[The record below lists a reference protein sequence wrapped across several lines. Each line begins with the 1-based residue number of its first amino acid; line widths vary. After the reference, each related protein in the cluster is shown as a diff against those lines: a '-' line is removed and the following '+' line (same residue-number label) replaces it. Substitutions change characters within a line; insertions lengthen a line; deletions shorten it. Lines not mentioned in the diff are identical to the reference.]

1 MLHQVSKKRFNI
13 FKNPLKEIYEY
24 HKCMM
29 SISQD
34 LPSTLLFISPFT
46 STGPMFPHLPL
57 TLSLS
62 FPCTCLLFC
71 QGWALSC
78 FILASVMTFIF
89 SLPCPLRCFTP
100 FVFFCSWFGSFCFP
114 PCPLSCLLSRLFS
127 SVLPHLCP
135 YISLLSLTLPCH
147 QRIPLLSFLPSP
159 LLYLITCL
167 CPCFSVIGSKASFD
181 YSLCIYG
188 KKLRSFELSYDH
200 MLHLSLAQSAFCL
213 N

>member
-1 MLHQVSKKRFNI
+1 
-13 FKNPLKEIYEY
+13 
-24 HKCMM
+24 M
-29 SISQD
+29 SITNAWWVFHRICP
-34 LPSTLLFISPFT
+34 LPCFLYCLLLQRVPCFLTCLWPCLCLPLHLFFVLPRLSSVLLYSSFCHD
-46 STGPMFPHLPL
+46 FPLSL
-57 TLSLS
+57 TLSFALFHSICLFLS
-62 FPCTCLLFC
+62 LI
-71 QGWALSC
+71 W
-78 FILASVMTFIF
+78 
-89 SLPCPLRCFTP
+89 
-100 FVFFCSWFGSFCFP
+100 FFLCFP

-135 YISLLSLTLPCH
+135 YILLLSLTLPCH
-147 QRIPLLSFLPSP
+147 PRIPLLSFLPSP